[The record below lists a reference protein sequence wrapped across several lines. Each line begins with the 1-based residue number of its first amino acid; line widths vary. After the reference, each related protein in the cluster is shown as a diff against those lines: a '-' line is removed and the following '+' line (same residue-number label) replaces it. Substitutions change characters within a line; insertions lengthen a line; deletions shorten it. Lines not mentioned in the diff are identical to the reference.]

1 MMPTVRF
8 TLGFTAV
15 WSVVGLVGCHEAVD
29 KADGQLATEV
39 ESTPGVGLPAPA
51 ALPIAVD
58 AKLVERIVPV
68 KLPSTDKLKSGTAA
82 TFRFGRENEHAG
94 WVAQLP
100 ERAQLVSVAYAGGKI
115 FVGGGFGSSTMYALN
130 AATGAK
136 EWTRE
141 TLVDPGPTSAVVE
154 DNELAYNT
162 FSCTME
168 VLETSTGKVLWTK
181 WLGMETPNPPA
192 FSTNLVIASHPTNE
206 GGYQLSAYKRKTG
219 KDVWSATIDNH
230 ILSAPVVVGEA
241 VYVSTV
247 NGTLYKIGLDGKR
260 KWQQSI
266 SAASAPWID
275 GDDVHLAVHEGR
287 DEVQVTLDAATGKR
301 LRAGATAKSPDD
313 NPTDASEGTWSFEGA
328 RPVVRDGV
336 VYTAMGDRVE
346 ARDAKTDAVKW
357 TRQYT
362 KGVGTRDIGSV
373 IVAGS
378 LAIVTTHDGK
388 LIGLDRETGVQRM
401 AFDFGTPVSSQPIVA
416 EGWMYVAT
424 NKGQILAFDLGQ
436 KSMDGWHMWGG
447 NARHN
452 L

>member
-15 WSVVGLVGCHEAVD
+15 CLVGCHNDSVD
-29 KADGQLATEV
+29 KVDSQVSDEV
-39 ESTPGVGLPAPA
+39 EPAHPGGLPAPA
-51 ALPIAVD
+51 ALATPVD

-82 TFRFGRENEHAG
+82 AFRFGRENEHAG

-100 ERAQLVSVAYAGGKI
+100 ERAQLVSVAYSGGKI

-141 TLVDPGPTSAVVE
+141 TLVDPGPTSAVV
-154 DNELAYNT
+154 DNNELAYNT
-162 FSCTME
+162 FSCTLE

-181 WLGMETPNPPA
+181 WLGTETPNPPA
-192 FSTNLVIASHPTNE
+192 FSTNLVIASHPADD
-206 GGYQLSAYKRKTG
+206 GYKLSAYKRKNG
-219 KDVWSATIDNH
+219 NDVWSATIDNH
-230 ILSAPVVVGEA
+230 ILSAPVIVGDS

-247 NGTLYKIGLDGKR
+247 SGSLYKIGLDGKR

-266 SAASAPWID
+266 SASSAPWID
-275 GDDVHLAVHEGR
+275 GNEVHLAVHEGR
-287 DEVQVTLDAATGKR
+287 NEVQVTLDAATGKR

-313 NPTDASEGTWSFEGA
+313 NPNDASEGTWSFEGA

-336 VYTAMGDRVE
+336 VYTAMGDRIE
-346 ARDAKTDAVKW
+346 ARDSKTEAVKW

-373 IVAGS
+373 IVAGN
-378 LAIVTTHDGK
+378 LAIVTTRDGK
-388 LIGLDRETGVQRM
+388 LIGLDRETGMQRM

-447 NARHN
+447 NAQHN